1 MNNNIKLLIFF
12 LLITNGINAQ
22 TIVST
27 SPENKKAIVEKLTG
41 INCNYCPCADVIVDN
56 AIAENPD
63 NVILVKIHEGPFAT
77 PGVGQPDFRTA
88 YGDALAAQA
97 QTTGTN
103 PSVVVNRHVFP
114 SYASTGNNT
123 GISGC
128 YNNGAGGPALD
139 SPPSYA
145 IDEILLEPSYLNVA
159 ANATVDYTSSTLTVN
174 TEIYYTGDSPLSTN
188 FLQIALL
195 QDNTIA
201 YQAGSSL
208 APGGNDFVHN
218 SRLVDFITGQW
229 GEAINTT
236 STGSFVERTHTY
248 TIPSDYNGVTTVLND
263 LKVVVYVTES
273 EQEVI
278 SGNRANMQI
287 IYGVPYNLSV
297 DSIDGPESPAILTD
311 SESVTAT
318 VSNVGDNDVTNFQMT
333 LEVDGVVVATEDFTG
348 TLASGESTQFTFAT
362 TYDFSEG
369 GDYNVTV
376 SINFEQDEDLSNNS
390 VSQVVTCVA
399 GGDCPDEY
407 ELPIVW
413 RENFECYDPFAIDNI
428 EGWTIIDNDGGTT
441 WGANGV
447 DFANESYVG
456 AGIIFNY
463 PLATPVGG
471 DVSVWNTYEGN
482 QGLYF
487 FASGANATT
496 IPNDDWMIS
505 PEFSM
510 DGVTS
515 PILSFWAKSLTDAYG
530 LERFQIGVGTTTNPS
545 DFTIITTGSYVEPP
559 TQWTQYQYDL
569 SAYEGQNIRIA
580 IHYVSNDA
588 FVLMMDNFVIEGTLG
603 ISDNSSLEMSLY
615 PNPTDQNYVTI
626 ETPISGSK
634 EIEVFDLLG
643 KKVIDVNSSSNQL
656 DISKLNSGVYLV
668 RVTIEN
674 QSSTTKLIVE

>member
-1 MNNNIKLLIFF
+1 MNNNTSLLILF
-12 LLITNGINAQ
+12 LFITSIINAQ

-27 SPENKKAIVEKLTG
+27 SPENKKAVVEKFTG
-41 INCNYCPCADVIVDN
+41 INCNYCPCGDVIINN
-56 AIAENPD
+56 AISANPE
-63 NVILVKIHEGPFAT
+63 NVIVVKVHEGGYAT
-77 PGVGQPDFRTA
+77 PGAGQPDFRTA
-88 YGDALAAQA
+88 YGDALSAQA
-97 QTTGTN
+97 ANTGN
-103 PSVVVNRHVFP
+103 PAVTVNRHFFP
-114 SYASTGNNT
+114 SYASNGGTAIG
-123 GISGC
+123 GC
-128 YNNGAGGPALD
+128 YSNASGVALQ

-145 IDEILLEPSYLNVA
+145 IDEILLEPAYVNVA
-159 ANATVDYTSSTLTVN
+159 ANATIDYTTSTLTVN
-174 TEIYYTGDSPLSTN
+174 TEIYYTGDSPISTN

-208 APGGNDFVHN
+208 AAGGTDYEHD

-229 GEAINTT
+229 GEAINSTT
-236 STGSFVERTHTY
+236 TGSFVERTHTY
-248 TIPSDYNGVTTVLND
+248 TIPSDYNGVPAVLDD
-263 LKVVVYVTES
+263 LKVVVYVSES
-273 EQEVI
+273 QQEVI
-278 SGNRANMQI
+278 NGNRANMQI

-376 SINFEQDEDLSNNS
+376 SVNFEQDEDLSNNS

-399 GGDCPDEY
+399 SGDCPDEY

-447 DFANESYVG
+447 DFTNESYVG

-471 DVSVWNTYEGN
+471 DASIWNTYEGN

-515 PILSFWAKSLTDAYG
+515 PILSFWAKSLTDQYG

-545 DFTIITTGSYVEPP
+545 DFTIITPGSYVEPP

-569 SAYEGQNIRIA
+569 SAYEGQNIRLA
-580 IHYVSNDA
+580 IHYMGNDS

-603 ISDNSSLEMSLY
+603 ITNYSSLEMSLY
-615 PNPTDQNYVTI
+615 PNPVDQNYVTI

-656 DISKLNSGVYLV
+656 DISQLNSGVYMV
-668 RVTIEN
+668 RVTVGN

>member
-1 MNNNIKLLIFF
+1 MNNNTSLLILF
-12 LLITNGINAQ
+12 LFITSIINAQ

-27 SPENKKAIVEKLTG
+27 SPENKKAVVEKFTG
-41 INCNYCPCADVIVDN
+41 INCNYCPCGDVIINN
-56 AIAENPD
+56 AISANPE
-63 NVILVKIHEGPFAT
+63 NVIVVKVHEGGYAT
-77 PGVGQPDFRTA
+77 PGAGQPDFRTA
-88 YGDALAAQA
+88 YGDALSAQA
-97 QTTGTN
+97 ANTGN
-103 PSVVVNRHVFP
+103 PAVTVNRHFFP
-114 SYASTGNNT
+114 SYASNGGTAIG
-123 GISGC
+123 GC
-128 YNNGAGGPALD
+128 YSNASGVALQ
-139 SPPSYA
+139 SPPTYA
-145 IDEILLEPSYLNVA
+145 IDEILLEPAYVNVA
-159 ANATVDYTSSTLTVN
+159 ANATIDYTTSTLTVN
-174 TEIYYTGDSPLSTN
+174 TEIYYTGDSPISTN

-208 APGGNDFVHN
+208 AAGGTDYEHD

-229 GEAINTT
+229 GEAINSTT
-236 STGSFVERTHTY
+236 TGSFVERTHTY
-248 TIPSDYNGVTTVLND
+248 TIPSDYNGVPAVLDD
-263 LKVVVYVTES
+263 LKVVVYVSES
-273 EQEVI
+273 QQEVI
-278 SGNRANMQI
+278 NGNRANMQI

-376 SINFEQDEDLSNNS
+376 SVNFEQDEDLSNNS

-399 GGDCPDEY
+399 SGDCPDEY

-447 DFANESYVG
+447 DFTNESYVG

-471 DVSVWNTYEGN
+471 DASVWNTYEGN

-510 DGVTS
+510 DGVTT
-515 PILSFWAKSLTDAYG
+515 PILSFWAKSLTDQYG

-545 DFTIITTGSYVEPP
+545 DFTIITPGSYVEPP

-569 SAYEGQNIRIA
+569 SAYEGQNIRLA
-580 IHYVSNDA
+580 IHYMGNDS

-603 ISDNSSLEMSLY
+603 VTNYNSLEMSLY
-615 PNPTDQNYVTI
+615 PNPVDQNYVTI

-656 DISKLNSGVYLV
+656 DISQLNSGVYMV
-668 RVTIEN
+668 RVTVGN

>member
-1 MNNNIKLLIFF
+1 MNNNTSLLILF
-12 LLITNGINAQ
+12 LFITSIINAQ

-27 SPENKKAIVEKLTG
+27 SPENKKAVVEKFTG
-41 INCNYCPCADVIVDN
+41 INCNYCPCGDVIINN
-56 AIAENPD
+56 AISANPE
-63 NVILVKIHEGPFAT
+63 NVIVVKVHEGGYAT
-77 PGVGQPDFRTA
+77 PGAGQPDFRTA
-88 YGDALAAQA
+88 YGDALSAQA
-97 QTTGTN
+97 ANTGN
-103 PSVVVNRHVFP
+103 PAVTVNRHFFP
-114 SYASTGNNT
+114 SYASNGGTAIG
-123 GISGC
+123 GC
-128 YNNGAGGPALD
+128 YSNASGVALQ
-139 SPPSYA
+139 SPPTYA
-145 IDEILLEPSYLNVA
+145 IDEILLEPSYVNVA
-159 ANATVDYTSSTLTVN
+159 ANATIDYTTSTLTVN
-174 TEIYYTGDSPLSTN
+174 TEIYYTGDSPISTN

-208 APGGNDFVHN
+208 AAGGTDYEHD

-229 GEAINTT
+229 GEAINSTT
-236 STGSFVERTHTY
+236 TGSFVERTHTY
-248 TIPSDYNGVTTVLND
+248 TIPSDYNGVPTVLDD
-263 LKVVVYVTES
+263 LKVVVYVSES
-273 EQEVI
+273 QQEVVN
-278 SGNRANMQI
+278 GNRANMQI

-297 DSIDGPESPAILTD
+297 DSIDGPVSPAILTD

-318 VSNVGDNDVTNFQMT
+318 VSNVGDNDVSNFQMT

-348 TLASGESTQFTFAT
+348 TLASGESTQFTFAS

-376 SINFEQDEDLSNNS
+376 SVNFEQDEDLSNNS

-447 DFANESYVG
+447 DFTNEGYVG

-463 PLATPVGG
+463 PLATPVG
-471 DVSVWNTYEGN
+471 DASIWNTYEGN

-515 PILSFWAKSLTDAYG
+515 PILSFWAKSLTDQYG

-545 DFTIITTGSYVEPP
+545 DFTIITPGSYVEPP

-615 PNPTDQNYVTI
+615 PNPTNQNYVTI

-634 EIEVFDLLG
+634 EIEVFELLG

-656 DISKLNSGVYLV
+656 DVSQLNSGVYMV

>member
-1 MNNNIKLLIFF
+1 MNNNTSLLILF
-12 LLITNGINAQ
+12 LFITSIINAQ

-27 SPENKKAIVEKLTG
+27 SPENKKAVVEKFTG
-41 INCNYCPCADVIVDN
+41 INCNYCPCGDVIINN
-56 AIAENPD
+56 AISANPE
-63 NVILVKIHEGPFAT
+63 NVIVVKVHEGGYAT
-77 PGVGQPDFRTA
+77 PGAGQPDFRTA
-88 YGDALAAQA
+88 YGDALSAQA
-97 QTTGTN
+97 ANTGN
-103 PSVVVNRHVFP
+103 PAVTVNRHFFP
-114 SYASTGNNT
+114 SYASNGGTAIG
-123 GISGC
+123 GC
-128 YNNGAGGPALD
+128 YSNASGVALQ

-145 IDEILLEPSYLNVA
+145 IDEILLEPAYVNVA
-159 ANATVDYTSSTLTVN
+159 ANATIDYTTSTLTVN
-174 TEIYYTGDSPLSTN
+174 TEIYYTGDSPISTN

-208 APGGNDFVHN
+208 AAGGTDYEHD

-229 GEAINTT
+229 GEAINSTT
-236 STGSFVERTHTY
+236 TGSFVERTHTY
-248 TIPSDYNGVTTVLND
+248 TIPSDYNGVPAVLDD
-263 LKVVVYVTES
+263 LKVVVYVSES
-273 EQEVI
+273 QQEVI
-278 SGNRANMQI
+278 NGNRANMQI

-376 SINFEQDEDLSNNS
+376 SVNFEQDEDLSNNS

-399 GGDCPDEY
+399 SGDCPDEY

-447 DFANESYVG
+447 DFTNESYVG

-471 DVSVWNTYEGN
+471 DASVWNTYEGN

-515 PILSFWAKSLTDAYG
+515 PILSFWAKSLTDQYG

-545 DFTIITTGSYVEPP
+545 DFTIITPGSYVEPP

-569 SAYEGQNIRIA
+569 SAYEGQNIRLA
-580 IHYVSNDA
+580 IHYMGNDS

-603 ISDNSSLEMSLY
+603 VTNYSSLEMSLY
-615 PNPTDQNYVTI
+615 PNPVDQNYVTI

-656 DISKLNSGVYLV
+656 DISQLNSGVYMV
-668 RVTIEN
+668 RVTVGN

>member
-1 MNNNIKLLIFF
+1 MNNNTSLLNLF
-12 LLITNGINAQ
+12 LFITSIINAQ

-27 SPENKKAIVEKLTG
+27 SPENKKAVVEKFTG
-41 INCNYCPCADVIVDN
+41 INCNYCPCGDVIINN
-56 AIAENPD
+56 AISANPE
-63 NVILVKIHEGPFAT
+63 NVIVVKVHEGGYAT
-77 PGVGQPDFRTA
+77 PGAGQPDFRTA
-88 YGDALAAQA
+88 YGDALSAQA
-97 QTTGTN
+97 ANTGN
-103 PSVVVNRHVFP
+103 PAVTVNRHFFP
-114 SYASTGNNT
+114 SYASNGGTAIG
-123 GISGC
+123 GC
-128 YNNGAGGPALD
+128 YSNASGVALQ

-145 IDEILLEPSYLNVA
+145 IDEILLEPAYVNVA
-159 ANATVDYTSSTLTVN
+159 ANATIDYTTSTLTVN
-174 TEIYYTGDSPLSTN
+174 TEIYYTGDSPISTN

-208 APGGNDFVHN
+208 AAGGTDYEHD

-229 GEAINTT
+229 GEAINSTT
-236 STGSFVERTHTY
+236 TGSFVERTHTY
-248 TIPSDYNGVTTVLND
+248 TIPSDYNGVPAVLDD
-263 LKVVVYVTES
+263 LKVVVYVSES
-273 EQEVI
+273 QQEVI
-278 SGNRANMQI
+278 NGNRANMQI

-376 SINFEQDEDLSNNS
+376 SVNFEQDEDLSNNS

-399 GGDCPDEY
+399 SGDCPDEY

-447 DFANESYVG
+447 DFTNESYVG

-471 DVSVWNTYEGN
+471 DASVWNTYEGN

-515 PILSFWAKSLTDAYG
+515 PILSFWAKSLTDQYG

-545 DFTIITTGSYVEPP
+545 DFTIITPGSYVEPP

-569 SAYEGQNIRIA
+569 SAYEGQNIRLA
-580 IHYVSNDA
+580 IHYMGNDS

-603 ISDNSSLEMSLY
+603 VTNYSSLEMSLY
-615 PNPTDQNYVTI
+615 PNPVDQNYVTI

-656 DISKLNSGVYLV
+656 DISQLNSGVYMV
-668 RVTIEN
+668 RVTVGN

>member
-1 MNNNIKLLIFF
+1 MNNNTSLLILF
-12 LLITNGINAQ
+12 LFITSIINAQ

-27 SPENKKAIVEKLTG
+27 SPENKKAVVEKFTG
-41 INCNYCPCADVIVDN
+41 INCNYCPCGDVIINN
-56 AIAENPD
+56 AISANPE
-63 NVILVKIHEGPFAT
+63 NVIVVKVHEGGYAT
-77 PGVGQPDFRTA
+77 PGAGQPDFRTA
-88 YGDALAAQA
+88 YGDALSAQA
-97 QTTGTN
+97 ANTGN
-103 PSVVVNRHVFP
+103 PAVTVNRHFFP
-114 SYASTGNNT
+114 SYASNGGTAIG
-123 GISGC
+123 GC
-128 YNNGAGGPALD
+128 YSNASGVALQ

-145 IDEILLEPSYLNVA
+145 IDEILLEPAYVNVA
-159 ANATVDYTSSTLTVN
+159 ANATIDYTTSTLTVN
-174 TEIYYTGDSPLSTN
+174 TEIYYTGDSPISTN

-208 APGGNDFVHN
+208 AAGGTDYEHD

-229 GEAINTT
+229 GEAINSTT
-236 STGSFVERTHTY
+236 TGSFVERTHTY
-248 TIPSDYNGVTTVLND
+248 TIPSDYNGVPAVLDD
-263 LKVVVYVTES
+263 LKVVVYVSES
-273 EQEVI
+273 QQEVI
-278 SGNRANMQI
+278 NGNRANMQI

-376 SINFEQDEDLSNNS
+376 SVNFEQDEDLSNNS

-399 GGDCPDEY
+399 SGDCPDEY

-447 DFANESYVG
+447 DFTNESYVG

-471 DVSVWNTYEGN
+471 DASVWNTYEGN

-515 PILSFWAKSLTDAYG
+515 PILSFWAKSLTDQYG

-545 DFTIITTGSYVEPP
+545 DFTIITPGSYVEPP

-569 SAYEGQNIRIA
+569 SAYEGQNIRLA
-580 IHYVSNDA
+580 IHYMGNDS

-603 ISDNSSLEMSLY
+603 ITNYSSLEMSLY
-615 PNPTDQNYVTI
+615 PNPVDQNYVTI

-656 DISKLNSGVYLV
+656 DISQLNSGVYMV
-668 RVTIEN
+668 RVTVGN

>member
-1 MNNNIKLLIFF
+1 MNNNTSLLILF
-12 LLITNGINAQ
+12 LFITSIINAQ

-27 SPENKKAIVEKLTG
+27 SPENKKAVVEKFTG
-41 INCNYCPCADVIVDN
+41 INCNYCPCGDVIINN
-56 AIAENPD
+56 AISANPE
-63 NVILVKIHEGPFAT
+63 NVIVVKVHEGGYAT
-77 PGVGQPDFRTA
+77 PGAGQPDFRTA
-88 YGDALAAQA
+88 YGDALSAQA
-97 QTTGTN
+97 ANTGN
-103 PSVVVNRHVFP
+103 PAVTVNRHFFP
-114 SYASTGNNT
+114 SYASNGGTAIG
-123 GISGC
+123 GC
-128 YNNGAGGPALD
+128 YSNASGVALQ

-145 IDEILLEPSYLNVA
+145 IDEILLEPAYVNVA
-159 ANATVDYTSSTLTVN
+159 ANATIDYTTSTLTVN
-174 TEIYYTGDSPLSTN
+174 TEIYYTGDSPISTN

-208 APGGNDFVHN
+208 AAGGTDYEHD

-229 GEAINTT
+229 GEAINSTT
-236 STGSFVERTHTY
+236 TGSFVERTHTY
-248 TIPSDYNGVTTVLND
+248 TIPSDYNGVPAVLDD
-263 LKVVVYVTES
+263 LKVVVYVSES
-273 EQEVI
+273 QQEVI
-278 SGNRANMQI
+278 NGNRANMQI

-376 SINFEQDEDLSNNS
+376 SVNFEQDEDLSNNS

-399 GGDCPDEY
+399 SGDCPDEY

-447 DFANESYVG
+447 DFTNESYVG

-471 DVSVWNTYEGN
+471 DASVWNTYEGN

-515 PILSFWAKSLTDAYG
+515 PILSFWAKSLTDQYG

-545 DFTIITTGSYVEPP
+545 DFTIITPGSYVEPP

-569 SAYEGQNIRIA
+569 SAYEGQNIRLA
-580 IHYVSNDA
+580 IHYMGNDS

-603 ISDNSSLEMSLY
+603 VTNYNSLEMSLY
-615 PNPTDQNYVTI
+615 PNPVDQNYVTI

-656 DISKLNSGVYLV
+656 DISQLNSGVYMV
-668 RVTIEN
+668 RVTVGN

>member
-1 MNNNIKLLIFF
+1 MNNNTSLLILF
-12 LLITNGINAQ
+12 LFITSIINAQ

-27 SPENKKAIVEKLTG
+27 SPENKKAVVEKFTG
-41 INCNYCPCADVIVDN
+41 INCNYCPCGDVIINN
-56 AIAENPD
+56 AISANPE
-63 NVILVKIHEGPFAT
+63 NVIVVKVHEGGYAT
-77 PGVGQPDFRTA
+77 PGAGQPDFRTA
-88 YGDALAAQA
+88 YGDALSAQA
-97 QTTGTN
+97 ANTGN
-103 PSVVVNRHVFP
+103 PAVTVNRHFFP
-114 SYASTGNNT
+114 SYASNGGTAIG
-123 GISGC
+123 GC
-128 YNNGAGGPALD
+128 YSNASGVALQ

-145 IDEILLEPSYLNVA
+145 IDEILLEPAYVNVA
-159 ANATVDYTSSTLTVN
+159 ANATIDYTTSTLTVN
-174 TEIYYTGDSPLSTN
+174 TEIYYTGDSPISTN

-208 APGGNDFVHN
+208 AAGGTDYEHD

-229 GEAINTT
+229 GEAINSTT
-236 STGSFVERTHTY
+236 TGSFVERTHTY
-248 TIPSDYNGVTTVLND
+248 TIPSDYNGVPAVLDD
-263 LKVVVYVTES
+263 LKVVVYVSES
-273 EQEVI
+273 QQEVI
-278 SGNRANMQI
+278 NGNRANMQI

-376 SINFEQDEDLSNNS
+376 SVNFEQDEDLSNNS

-399 GGDCPDEY
+399 SGDCPDEY

-447 DFANESYVG
+447 DFTNESYVG

-463 PLATPVGG
+463 PLATPVSG
-471 DVSVWNTYEGN
+471 DASVWNTYEGN

-515 PILSFWAKSLTDAYG
+515 PILSFWAKSLTDQYG

-545 DFTIITTGSYVEPP
+545 DFTIITPGSYVEPP

-569 SAYEGQNIRIA
+569 SAYEGQNIRLA
-580 IHYVSNDA
+580 IHYMGNDS

-603 ISDNSSLEMSLY
+603 VTNYSSLEMSLY
-615 PNPTDQNYVTI
+615 PNPVDQNYVTI

-656 DISKLNSGVYLV
+656 DISQLNSGVYMV
-668 RVTIEN
+668 RVTVGN

>member
-1 MNNNIKLLIFF
+1 MNNNTSLLNLF
-12 LLITNGINAQ
+12 LFITSIINAQ

-27 SPENKKAIVEKLTG
+27 SPENKKAVVEKFTG
-41 INCNYCPCADVIVDN
+41 INCNYCPCGDVIINN
-56 AIAENPD
+56 AISAHPE
-63 NVILVKIHEGPFAT
+63 NVIVVKVHEGGYAT
-77 PGVGQPDFRTA
+77 PGAGQPDFRTA
-88 YGDALAAQA
+88 YGDALSAQA
-97 QTTGTN
+97 ANTGN
-103 PSVVVNRHVFP
+103 PAVTVNRHFFP
-114 SYASTGNNT
+114 SYASNGGTAIG
-123 GISGC
+123 GC
-128 YNNGAGGPALD
+128 YSNASGVALQ

-145 IDEILLEPSYLNVA
+145 IDEILLEPAYVNVA
-159 ANATVDYTSSTLTVN
+159 ANATIDYTTSTLTVN
-174 TEIYYTGDSPLSTN
+174 TEIYYTGDSPISTN

-208 APGGNDFVHN
+208 AAGGTDYEHD

-229 GEAINTT
+229 GEAINSTT
-236 STGSFVERTHTY
+236 TGSFVERTHTY
-248 TIPSDYNGVTTVLND
+248 TIPSDYNGVPAVLDD
-263 LKVVVYVTES
+263 LKVVVYVSES
-273 EQEVI
+273 QQEVI
-278 SGNRANMQI
+278 NGNRANMQI

-376 SINFEQDEDLSNNS
+376 SVNFEQDEDLSNNS

-399 GGDCPDEY
+399 SGDCPDEY

-447 DFANESYVG
+447 DFTNESYVG

-471 DVSVWNTYEGN
+471 DASVWNTYEGN

-515 PILSFWAKSLTDAYG
+515 PILSFWAKSLTDQYG

-545 DFTIITTGSYVEPP
+545 DFTIITPGSYVEPP

-569 SAYEGQNIRIA
+569 SAYEGQNIRLA
-580 IHYVSNDA
+580 IHYMGNDS

-603 ISDNSSLEMSLY
+603 VTNYNSLEMSLY
-615 PNPTDQNYVTI
+615 PNPVDQNYVTI

-656 DISKLNSGVYLV
+656 DISQLNSGVYMV
-668 RVTIEN
+668 RVTVGN

>member
-1 MNNNIKLLIFF
+1 MNNNTSLLILF
-12 LLITNGINAQ
+12 LFITSIINAQ

-27 SPENKKAIVEKLTG
+27 SPENKKAVVEKFTG
-41 INCNYCPCADVIVDN
+41 INCNYCPCGDVIINN
-56 AIAENPD
+56 AISANPE
-63 NVILVKIHEGPFAT
+63 NVIVVKVHEGGYAT
-77 PGVGQPDFRTA
+77 PGAGQPDFRTA
-88 YGDALAAQA
+88 YGDALSAQA
-97 QTTGTN
+97 ANTGN
-103 PSVVVNRHVFP
+103 PAVTVNRHFFP
-114 SYASTGNNT
+114 SYASNGGTAIG
-123 GISGC
+123 GC
-128 YNNGAGGPALD
+128 YSNASGVALQ

-145 IDEILLEPSYLNVA
+145 IDEILLEPAYVNVA
-159 ANATVDYTSSTLTVN
+159 ANATIDYTTSTLTVN
-174 TEIYYTGDSPLSTN
+174 TEIYYTGDSPISTN

-208 APGGNDFVHN
+208 AAGGTDYEHD

-229 GEAINTT
+229 GEAINSTT
-236 STGSFVERTHTY
+236 TGSFVERTHTY
-248 TIPSDYNGVTTVLND
+248 TIPSDYNGVPAVLDD
-263 LKVVVYVTES
+263 LKVVVYVSES
-273 EQEVI
+273 QQEVI
-278 SGNRANMQI
+278 NGNRANMQI

-376 SINFEQDEDLSNNS
+376 SVNFEQDEDLSNNS

-399 GGDCPDEY
+399 SGDCPDEY

-447 DFANESYVG
+447 DFTNESYVG

-471 DVSVWNTYEGN
+471 DASVWNTYEGN

-510 DGVTS
+510 DGVTT
-515 PILSFWAKSLTDAYG
+515 PILSFWAKSLTDQYG

-545 DFTIITTGSYVEPP
+545 DFTIITPGSYVEPP

-569 SAYEGQNIRIA
+569 SAYEGQNIRLA
-580 IHYVSNDA
+580 IHYMGNDS

-603 ISDNSSLEMSLY
+603 ITNYSSLEMSLY
-615 PNPTDQNYVTI
+615 PNPVDQNYVTI

-656 DISKLNSGVYLV
+656 DISQLNSGVYMV
-668 RVTIEN
+668 RVTVGN

>member
-1 MNNNIKLLIFF
+1 MNNNTSLLNLF
-12 LLITNGINAQ
+12 LFITSIINAQ

-27 SPENKKAIVEKLTG
+27 SPENKKAVVEKFTG
-41 INCNYCPCADVIVDN
+41 INCNYCPCGDVIINN
-56 AIAENPD
+56 AISANPE
-63 NVILVKIHEGPFAT
+63 NVIVVKVHEGGYAT
-77 PGVGQPDFRTA
+77 PGAGQPDFRTA
-88 YGDALAAQA
+88 YGDALSAQA
-97 QTTGTN
+97 ANTGN
-103 PSVVVNRHVFP
+103 PAVTVNRHFFP
-114 SYASTGNNT
+114 SYASNGGTAIG
-123 GISGC
+123 GC
-128 YNNGAGGPALD
+128 YSNASGVALQ

-145 IDEILLEPSYLNVA
+145 IDEILLEPAYVNVA
-159 ANATVDYTSSTLTVN
+159 ANATIDYTTSTLTVN
-174 TEIYYTGDSPLSTN
+174 TEIYYTGDSPISTN

-208 APGGNDFVHN
+208 AAGGTDYEHD

-229 GEAINTT
+229 GEAINSTT
-236 STGSFVERTHTY
+236 TGSFVERTHTY
-248 TIPSDYNGVTTVLND
+248 TIPSDYNGVPAVLND
-263 LKVVVYVTES
+263 LKVVVYVSES
-273 EQEVI
+273 QQEVI
-278 SGNRANMQI
+278 NGNRANMQI

-376 SINFEQDEDLSNNS
+376 SVNFEQDEDLSNNS

-399 GGDCPDEY
+399 SGDCPDEY

-447 DFANESYVG
+447 DFTNESYVG

-471 DVSVWNTYEGN
+471 DASVWNTYEGN

-515 PILSFWAKSLTDAYG
+515 PILSFWAKSLTDQYG

-545 DFTIITTGSYVEPP
+545 DFTIITPGSYVEPP

-569 SAYEGQNIRIA
+569 SAYEGQNIRLA
-580 IHYVSNDA
+580 IHYMGNDS

-603 ISDNSSLEMSLY
+603 VTNYNSLEMSLY
-615 PNPTDQNYVTI
+615 PNPVDQNYVTI

-656 DISKLNSGVYLV
+656 DISQLNSGVYMV
-668 RVTIEN
+668 RVTVGN

>member
-1 MNNNIKLLIFF
+1 MNNNTSLLNLF
-12 LLITNGINAQ
+12 LFITSIINAQ

-27 SPENKKAIVEKLTG
+27 SPENKKAVVEKFTG
-41 INCNYCPCADVIVDN
+41 INCNYCPCGDVIINN
-56 AIAENPD
+56 AISANPE
-63 NVILVKIHEGPFAT
+63 NVIVVKVHEGGYAT
-77 PGVGQPDFRTA
+77 PGAGQPDFRTA
-88 YGDALAAQA
+88 YGDALSAQA
-97 QTTGTN
+97 ANTGN
-103 PSVVVNRHVFP
+103 PAVTVNRHFFP
-114 SYASTGNNT
+114 SYASNGGTAIG
-123 GISGC
+123 GC
-128 YNNGAGGPALD
+128 YSNASGVALQ

-145 IDEILLEPSYLNVA
+145 IDEILLEPAYVNVA
-159 ANATVDYTSSTLTVN
+159 ANATIDYTTSTLTVN
-174 TEIYYTGDSPLSTN
+174 TEIYYTGDSPISTN

-208 APGGNDFVHN
+208 AAGGTDYEHD

-229 GEAINTT
+229 GEAINSTT
-236 STGSFVERTHTY
+236 TGSFVERTHTY
-248 TIPSDYNGVTTVLND
+248 TIPSDYNGVPAVLDD
-263 LKVVVYVTES
+263 LKVVVYVSES
-273 EQEVI
+273 QQEVI
-278 SGNRANMQI
+278 NGNRANMQI

-376 SINFEQDEDLSNNS
+376 SVNFEQDEDLSNNS

-399 GGDCPDEY
+399 SGDCPDEY

-447 DFANESYVG
+447 DFTNESYVG

-471 DVSVWNTYEGN
+471 DASVWNTYEGN

-515 PILSFWAKSLTDAYG
+515 PILSFWAKSLTDQYG

-545 DFTIITTGSYVEPP
+545 DFTIITPGSYVEPP

-569 SAYEGQNIRIA
+569 SAYEGQNIRLA
-580 IHYVSNDA
+580 IHYMGNDS

-603 ISDNSSLEMSLY
+603 VTNYNSLEMSLY
-615 PNPTDQNYVTI
+615 PNPVDQNYVTI

-656 DISKLNSGVYLV
+656 DISQLNSGVYMV
-668 RVTIEN
+668 RVTVGN

>member
-1 MNNNIKLLIFF
+1 MNNNTSLLILF
-12 LLITNGINAQ
+12 LFITSIINAQ

-27 SPENKKAIVEKLTG
+27 SPENKKAVVEKFTG
-41 INCNYCPCADVIVDN
+41 INCNYCPCGDVIINN
-56 AIAENPD
+56 AISANPE
-63 NVILVKIHEGPFAT
+63 NVIVVKVHEGGYAT
-77 PGVGQPDFRTA
+77 PGAGQPDFRTA
-88 YGDALAAQA
+88 YGDALSAQA
-97 QTTGTN
+97 ANTGN
-103 PSVVVNRHVFP
+103 PAVTVNRHFFP
-114 SYASTGNNT
+114 SYASNGGTAIG
-123 GISGC
+123 GC
-128 YNNGAGGPALD
+128 YSNASGVALQ
-139 SPPSYA
+139 SPPTYA
-145 IDEILLEPSYLNVA
+145 IDEILLEPAYVNVA
-159 ANATVDYTSSTLTVN
+159 ANATIDYTTSTLTVN
-174 TEIYYTGDSPLSTN
+174 TEIYYTGDSPISTN

-208 APGGNDFVHN
+208 AAGGTDYEHD

-229 GEAINTT
+229 GEAINSTT
-236 STGSFVERTHTY
+236 TGSFVERTHTY
-248 TIPSDYNGVTTVLND
+248 TIPSDYNGVPAVLDD
-263 LKVVVYVTES
+263 LKVVVYVSES
-273 EQEVI
+273 QQEVI
-278 SGNRANMQI
+278 NGNRANMQI

-376 SINFEQDEDLSNNS
+376 SVNFEQDEDLSNNS

-399 GGDCPDEY
+399 SGDCPDEY

-447 DFANESYVG
+447 DFTNESYVG

-471 DVSVWNTYEGN
+471 DASVWNTYEGN

-515 PILSFWAKSLTDAYG
+515 PILSFWAKSLTDQYG

-545 DFTIITTGSYVEPP
+545 DFTIITPGSYVEPP

-569 SAYEGQNIRIA
+569 SAYEGQNIRLA
-580 IHYVSNDA
+580 IHYMGNDS

-603 ISDNSSLEMSLY
+603 VTNYSSLEMSLY
-615 PNPTDQNYVTI
+615 PNPVDQNYVTI

-656 DISKLNSGVYLV
+656 DISQLNSGVYMV
-668 RVTIEN
+668 RVTVGN

>member
-1 MNNNIKLLIFF
+1 MNNNTSLLILF
-12 LLITNGINAQ
+12 LFITSIINAQ

-27 SPENKKAIVEKLTG
+27 SPENKKAVVEKFTG
-41 INCNYCPCADVIVDN
+41 INCNYCPCGDVIINN
-56 AIAENPD
+56 AISANPE
-63 NVILVKIHEGPFAT
+63 NVIVVKVHEGGYAT
-77 PGVGQPDFRTA
+77 PGAGQPDFRTA
-88 YGDALAAQA
+88 YGDALSAQA
-97 QTTGTN
+97 ANTGN
-103 PSVVVNRHVFP
+103 PAVTVNRHFFP
-114 SYASTGNNT
+114 SYASNGGTAIG
-123 GISGC
+123 GC
-128 YNNGAGGPALD
+128 YSNASGVALQ

-145 IDEILLEPSYLNVA
+145 IDEILLEPAYVNVA
-159 ANATVDYTSSTLTVN
+159 ANATIDYTTSTLTVN
-174 TEIYYTGDSPLSTN
+174 TEIYYTGDSPISTN

-208 APGGNDFVHN
+208 AAGGTDYEHD

-229 GEAINTT
+229 GEAINSTT
-236 STGSFVERTHTY
+236 TGSFVERTHTY
-248 TIPSDYNGVTTVLND
+248 TIPSDYNGVPAVLDD
-263 LKVVVYVTES
+263 LKVVVYVSES
-273 EQEVI
+273 QQEVI
-278 SGNRANMQI
+278 NGNRANMQI
-287 IYGVPYNLSV
+287 VYGVPYNLSV

-376 SINFEQDEDLSNNS
+376 SVNFEQDEDLSNNS

-399 GGDCPDEY
+399 SGDCPDEY

-447 DFANESYVG
+447 DFTNESYVG

-471 DVSVWNTYEGN
+471 DASIWNTYEGN

-515 PILSFWAKSLTDAYG
+515 PILSFWAKSLTDQYG

-545 DFTIITTGSYVEPP
+545 DFTIITPGSYVEPP

-569 SAYEGQNIRIA
+569 SAYEGQNIRLA
-580 IHYVSNDA
+580 IHYMGNDS

-603 ISDNSSLEMSLY
+603 VTNYSSLEMSLY
-615 PNPTDQNYVTI
+615 PNPVDQNYVTI

-656 DISKLNSGVYLV
+656 DISQLNSGVYMV
-668 RVTIEN
+668 RVTVGN

>member
-1 MNNNIKLLIFF
+1 MNNNTSLLILF
-12 LLITNGINAQ
+12 LFITSIINAQ

-27 SPENKKAIVEKLTG
+27 SPENKKAVVEKFTG
-41 INCNYCPCADVIVDN
+41 INCNYCPCGDVIINN
-56 AIAENPD
+56 AISANPE
-63 NVILVKIHEGPFAT
+63 NVIVVKVHEGGYAT
-77 PGVGQPDFRTA
+77 PGAGQPDFRTA
-88 YGDALAAQA
+88 YGDALSAQA
-97 QTTGTN
+97 ANTGN
-103 PSVVVNRHVFP
+103 PAVTVNRHFFP
-114 SYASTGNNT
+114 SYASNGGTAIG
-123 GISGC
+123 GC
-128 YNNGAGGPALD
+128 YSNASGVALQ

-145 IDEILLEPSYLNVA
+145 IDEILLEPAYVNVA
-159 ANATVDYTSSTLTVN
+159 ANATIDYTTSTLTVN
-174 TEIYYTGDSPLSTN
+174 TEIYYTGDSPISTN

-208 APGGNDFVHN
+208 AAGGTDYEHD

-229 GEAINTT
+229 GEAINSTT
-236 STGSFVERTHTY
+236 TGSFVERTHTY
-248 TIPSDYNGVTTVLND
+248 TIPSDYNGVPAVLDD
-263 LKVVVYVTES
+263 LKVVVYVSES
-273 EQEVI
+273 QQEVI
-278 SGNRANMQI
+278 NGNRANMQI

-376 SINFEQDEDLSNNS
+376 SVNFEQDEDLSNNS

-399 GGDCPDEY
+399 SGDCPDEY

-447 DFANESYVG
+447 DFTNESYVG

-471 DVSVWNTYEGN
+471 DASIWNTYEGN

-510 DGVTS
+510 DGVTT
-515 PILSFWAKSLTDAYG
+515 PILSFWAKSLTDQYG

-545 DFTIITTGSYVEPP
+545 DFTIITPGSYVEPP

-569 SAYEGQNIRIA
+569 SAYEGQNIRLA
-580 IHYVSNDA
+580 IHYMGNDS

-603 ISDNSSLEMSLY
+603 VTNYSSLEMSLY
-615 PNPTDQNYVTI
+615 PNPVDQNYVTI

-656 DISKLNSGVYLV
+656 DISQLNSGVYMV
-668 RVTIEN
+668 RVTVGN

>member
-1 MNNNIKLLIFF
+1 MNNNTSLLILF
-12 LLITNGINAQ
+12 LFITSIINAQ

-27 SPENKKAIVEKLTG
+27 SPENKKAVVEKFTG
-41 INCNYCPCADVIVDN
+41 INCNYCPCGDVIINN
-56 AIAENPD
+56 AISANPE
-63 NVILVKIHEGPFAT
+63 NVIVVKVHEGGYAT
-77 PGVGQPDFRTA
+77 PGAGQPDFRTA
-88 YGDALAAQA
+88 YGDALSAQA
-97 QTTGTN
+97 ANTGN
-103 PSVVVNRHVFP
+103 PAVTVNRHFFP
-114 SYASTGNNT
+114 SYASNGGTAIG
-123 GISGC
+123 GC
-128 YNNGAGGPALD
+128 YSNASGVALQ
-139 SPPSYA
+139 SPPTYA
-145 IDEILLEPSYLNVA
+145 IDEILLEPAYVNVA
-159 ANATVDYTSSTLTVN
+159 ANATIDYTTSTLTVN
-174 TEIYYTGDSPLSTN
+174 TEIYYTGDSPISTN

-208 APGGNDFVHN
+208 AAGGTDYEHD

-229 GEAINTT
+229 GEAINSTT
-236 STGSFVERTHTY
+236 TGSFVERTHTY
-248 TIPSDYNGVTTVLND
+248 TIPSDYNGVPAVLDD
-263 LKVVVYVTES
+263 LKVVVYVSES
-273 EQEVI
+273 QQEVI
-278 SGNRANMQI
+278 NGNRANMQI

-376 SINFEQDEDLSNNS
+376 SVNFEQDEDLSNNS

-399 GGDCPDEY
+399 SGDCPDEY

-447 DFANESYVG
+447 DFTNESYVG

-471 DVSVWNTYEGN
+471 DASVWNTYEGN

-515 PILSFWAKSLTDAYG
+515 PILSFWAKSLTDQYG

-545 DFTIITTGSYVEPP
+545 DFTIITPGSYVEPP

-569 SAYEGQNIRIA
+569 SAYEGQNIRLA
-580 IHYVSNDA
+580 IHYMGNDS

-603 ISDNSSLEMSLY
+603 VTNYNSLEMSLY
-615 PNPTDQNYVTI
+615 PNPVDQNYVTI

-656 DISKLNSGVYLV
+656 DISQLNSGVYMV
-668 RVTIEN
+668 RVTVGN

>member
-1 MNNNIKLLIFF
+1 MNNNTSLLILF
-12 LLITNGINAQ
+12 LFITSIINAQ

-27 SPENKKAIVEKLTG
+27 SPENKKAVVEKFTG
-41 INCNYCPCADVIVDN
+41 INCNYCPCGDVIINN
-56 AIAENPD
+56 AISANPE
-63 NVILVKIHEGPFAT
+63 NVIVVKVHEGGYAT
-77 PGVGQPDFRTA
+77 PGAGQPDFRTA
-88 YGDALAAQA
+88 YGDALSAQA
-97 QTTGTN
+97 ANTGN
-103 PSVVVNRHVFP
+103 PAVTVNRHFFP
-114 SYASTGNNT
+114 SYASNGGTAIG
-123 GISGC
+123 GC
-128 YNNGAGGPALD
+128 YSNASGVALQ

-145 IDEILLEPSYLNVA
+145 IDEILLEPAYVNVA
-159 ANATVDYTSSTLTVN
+159 ANATIDYTTSTLTVN
-174 TEIYYTGDSPLSTN
+174 TEIYYTGDSPISTN

-208 APGGNDFVHN
+208 AAGGTDYEHD

-229 GEAINTT
+229 GEAINSTT
-236 STGSFVERTHTY
+236 TGSFVERTHTY
-248 TIPSDYNGVTTVLND
+248 TIPSDYNGVPAVLDD
-263 LKVVVYVTES
+263 LKVVVYVSES
-273 EQEVI
+273 QQEVI
-278 SGNRANMQI
+278 NGNRANMQI
-287 IYGVPYNLSV
+287 VYGVPYNLSV

-376 SINFEQDEDLSNNS
+376 SVNFEQDEDLSNNS

-399 GGDCPDEY
+399 SGDCPDEY

-447 DFANESYVG
+447 DFTNESYVG

-471 DVSVWNTYEGN
+471 DASVWNTYEGN

-515 PILSFWAKSLTDAYG
+515 PILSFWAKSLTDQYG

-545 DFTIITTGSYVEPP
+545 DFTIITPGSYVEPP

-569 SAYEGQNIRIA
+569 SAYEGQNIRLA
-580 IHYVSNDA
+580 IHYMGNDS

-603 ISDNSSLEMSLY
+603 VTNYNSLEMSLY
-615 PNPTDQNYVTI
+615 PNPVDQNYVTI

-656 DISKLNSGVYLV
+656 DISQLNSGVYMV
-668 RVTIEN
+668 RVTVGN

>member
-1 MNNNIKLLIFF
+1 MNNNTSLLILF
-12 LLITNGINAQ
+12 LFITSIINAQ

-27 SPENKKAIVEKLTG
+27 SPENKKAVVEKFTG
-41 INCNYCPCADVIVDN
+41 INCNYCPCGDVIINN
-56 AIAENPD
+56 AISANPE
-63 NVILVKIHEGPFAT
+63 NVIVVKVHEGGYAT
-77 PGVGQPDFRTA
+77 PGAGQPDFRTA
-88 YGDALAAQA
+88 YGDALSAQA
-97 QTTGTN
+97 ANTGN
-103 PSVVVNRHVFP
+103 PAVTVNRHFFP
-114 SYASTGNNT
+114 SYASNGGTAIG
-123 GISGC
+123 GC
-128 YNNGAGGPALD
+128 YSNASGVALQ

-145 IDEILLEPSYLNVA
+145 IDEILLEPAYVNVA
-159 ANATVDYTSSTLTVN
+159 ANATIDYTTSTLTVN
-174 TEIYYTGDSPLSTN
+174 TEIYYTGDSPISTN

-208 APGGNDFVHN
+208 AAGGTDYEHD

-229 GEAINTT
+229 GEAINSTT
-236 STGSFVERTHTY
+236 TGSFVERTHTY
-248 TIPSDYNGVTTVLND
+248 TIPSDYNGVPAVLDD
-263 LKVVVYVTES
+263 LKVVVYVSES
-273 EQEVI
+273 QQEVI
-278 SGNRANMQI
+278 NGNRANMQI

-376 SINFEQDEDLSNNS
+376 SVNFEQDEDLSNNS

-399 GGDCPDEY
+399 SGDCPDEY

-447 DFANESYVG
+447 DFTNESYVG

-471 DVSVWNTYEGN
+471 DASVWNTYEGN

-510 DGVTS
+510 DGVTT
-515 PILSFWAKSLTDAYG
+515 PILSFWAKSLTDQYG

-545 DFTIITTGSYVEPP
+545 DFTIITPGSYVEPP

-569 SAYEGQNIRIA
+569 SAYEGQNIRLA
-580 IHYVSNDA
+580 IHYMGNDS

-603 ISDNSSLEMSLY
+603 VTNYSSLEMSLY
-615 PNPTDQNYVTI
+615 PNPVDQNYVTI

-656 DISKLNSGVYLV
+656 DISQLNSGVYMV
-668 RVTIEN
+668 RVTVGN

>member
-1 MNNNIKLLIFF
+1 MNNNTSLLILF
-12 LLITNGINAQ
+12 LFITSIINAQ

-27 SPENKKAIVEKLTG
+27 SPENKKAVVEKFTG
-41 INCNYCPCADVIVDN
+41 INCNYCPCGDVIINN
-56 AIAENPD
+56 AISANPE
-63 NVILVKIHEGPFAT
+63 NVIVVKVHEGGYAT
-77 PGVGQPDFRTA
+77 PGAGQPDFRTA
-88 YGDALAAQA
+88 YGDALSAQA
-97 QTTGTN
+97 ANTGN
-103 PSVVVNRHVFP
+103 PAVTVNRHFFP
-114 SYASTGNNT
+114 SYASNGGTAIG
-123 GISGC
+123 GC
-128 YNNGAGGPALD
+128 YSNASGVALQ

-145 IDEILLEPSYLNVA
+145 IDEILLEPAYVNVA
-159 ANATVDYTSSTLTVN
+159 ANATIDYTTSTLTVN
-174 TEIYYTGDSPLSTN
+174 TEIYYTGDSPISTN

-208 APGGNDFVHN
+208 AAGGTDYEHD

-229 GEAINTT
+229 GEAINSTT
-236 STGSFVERTHTY
+236 TGSFVERTHTY
-248 TIPSDYNGVTTVLND
+248 TIPSDYNGVPAVLDD
-263 LKVVVYVTES
+263 LKVVVYVSES
-273 EQEVI
+273 QQEVI
-278 SGNRANMQI
+278 NGNRANMQI

-376 SINFEQDEDLSNNS
+376 SVNFEQDEDLSNNS

-399 GGDCPDEY
+399 SGDCPDEY

-447 DFANESYVG
+447 DFTNESYVG

-471 DVSVWNTYEGN
+471 DASIWNTYEGN

-515 PILSFWAKSLTDAYG
+515 PILSFWAKSLTDQYG

-545 DFTIITTGSYVEPP
+545 DFTIITPGSYVEPP

-569 SAYEGQNIRIA
+569 SAYEGQNIRLA
-580 IHYVSNDA
+580 IHYMGNDS

-603 ISDNSSLEMSLY
+603 VTNYSSLEMSLY
-615 PNPTDQNYVTI
+615 PNPVDQNYVTI

-656 DISKLNSGVYLV
+656 DISQLNSGVYMV
-668 RVTIEN
+668 RVTVGN

>member
-1 MNNNIKLLIFF
+1 MF
-12 LLITNGINAQ
+12 ITSIINAQ

-27 SPENKKAIVEKLTG
+27 SPENKKAVVEKFTG
-41 INCNYCPCADVIVDN
+41 INCNYCPCGDVIINN
-56 AIAENPD
+56 AISANPE
-63 NVILVKIHEGPFAT
+63 NVIVVKVHEGGYAT
-77 PGVGQPDFRTA
+77 PGAGQPDFRTA
-88 YGDALAAQA
+88 YGDALSAQA
-97 QTTGTN
+97 ANTGN
-103 PSVVVNRHVFP
+103 PAVTVNRHFFP
-114 SYASTGNNT
+114 SYASNGGTAIG
-123 GISGC
+123 GC
-128 YNNGAGGPALD
+128 YSNASGVALQ
-139 SPPSYA
+139 SPPTYA
-145 IDEILLEPSYLNVA
+145 IDEILLEPAYVNVA
-159 ANATVDYTSSTLTVN
+159 ANATIDYTTSTLTVN
-174 TEIYYTGDSPLSTN
+174 TEIYYTGDSPISTN

-208 APGGNDFVHN
+208 AAGGTDYEHD

-229 GEAINTT
+229 GEAINSTT
-236 STGSFVERTHTY
+236 TGSFVERTHTY
-248 TIPSDYNGVTTVLND
+248 TIPSDYNGVPAVLND
-263 LKVVVYVTES
+263 LKVVVYVSES
-273 EQEVI
+273 QQEVI
-278 SGNRANMQI
+278 NGNRANMQI

-376 SINFEQDEDLSNNS
+376 SVNFEQDEDLSNNS

-399 GGDCPDEY
+399 SGDCPDEY

-447 DFANESYVG
+447 DFTNESYVG

-471 DVSVWNTYEGN
+471 DASVWNTYEGN

-515 PILSFWAKSLTDAYG
+515 PILSFWAKSLTDQYG

-545 DFTIITTGSYVEPP
+545 DFTIITPGSYVEPP

-569 SAYEGQNIRIA
+569 SAYEGQNIRLA
-580 IHYVSNDA
+580 IHYMGNDS

-603 ISDNSSLEMSLY
+603 VTNYNSLEMSLY
-615 PNPTDQNYVTI
+615 PNPVDQNYVTI

-656 DISKLNSGVYLV
+656 DISQLNSGVYMV
-668 RVTIEN
+668 RVTVGN

>member
-1 MNNNIKLLIFF
+1 MNNNTSLLILF
-12 LLITNGINAQ
+12 LFITSIINAQ

-27 SPENKKAIVEKLTG
+27 SPENKKAVVEKFTG
-41 INCNYCPCADVIVDN
+41 INCNYCPCGDVIINN
-56 AIAENPD
+56 AISSNPE
-63 NVILVKIHEGPFAT
+63 NVIVVKVHEGGYAT
-77 PGVGQPDFRTA
+77 PGAGQPDFRTA
-88 YGDALAAQA
+88 YGDALSAQA
-97 QTTGTN
+97 ANTGN
-103 PSVVVNRHVFP
+103 PAVTVNRHFFP
-114 SYASTGNNT
+114 SYASNGGTAIG
-123 GISGC
+123 GC
-128 YNNGAGGPALD
+128 YSNASGVALQ

-145 IDEILLEPSYLNVA
+145 IDEILLEPAYVNVA
-159 ANATVDYTSSTLTVN
+159 ANATIDYTTSTLTVN
-174 TEIYYTGDSPLSTN
+174 TEIYYTGDSPISTN

-208 APGGNDFVHN
+208 AAGGTDYEHD

-229 GEAINTT
+229 GEAINSTT
-236 STGSFVERTHTY
+236 TGSFVERTHTY
-248 TIPSDYNGVTTVLND
+248 TIPSDYNGVPAVLDD
-263 LKVVVYVTES
+263 LKVVVYVSES
-273 EQEVI
+273 QQEVI
-278 SGNRANMQI
+278 NGNRANMQI

-376 SINFEQDEDLSNNS
+376 SVNFEQDEDLSNNS

-399 GGDCPDEY
+399 SGDCPDEY

-447 DFANESYVG
+447 DFTNESYVG

-471 DVSVWNTYEGN
+471 DASVWNTYEGN

-510 DGVTS
+510 DGVTT
-515 PILSFWAKSLTDAYG
+515 PILSFWAKSLTDQYG

-545 DFTIITTGSYVEPP
+545 DFTIITPGSYVEPP

-569 SAYEGQNIRIA
+569 SAYEGQNIRLA
-580 IHYVSNDA
+580 IHYMGNDS

-603 ISDNSSLEMSLY
+603 ITNYSSLEMSLY
-615 PNPTDQNYVTI
+615 PNPVDQNYVTI

-656 DISKLNSGVYLV
+656 DISQLNSGVYMV
-668 RVTIEN
+668 RVTVGN

>member
-1 MNNNIKLLIFF
+1 MNNNTSLLILF
-12 LLITNGINAQ
+12 LFITSIINAQ

-27 SPENKKAIVEKLTG
+27 SPENKKAVVEKFTG
-41 INCNYCPCADVIVDN
+41 INCNYCPCGDVIINN
-56 AIAENPD
+56 AISANPE
-63 NVILVKIHEGPFAT
+63 NVIVVKVHEGGYAT
-77 PGVGQPDFRTA
+77 PGAGQPDFRTA
-88 YGDALAAQA
+88 YGDALSAQA
-97 QTTGTN
+97 ANTGN
-103 PSVVVNRHVFP
+103 PAVTVNRHFFP
-114 SYASTGNNT
+114 SYASNGGTAIG
-123 GISGC
+123 GC
-128 YNNGAGGPALD
+128 YSNASGVALQ
-139 SPPSYA
+139 SPPTYA
-145 IDEILLEPSYLNVA
+145 IDEILLEPAYVNVA
-159 ANATVDYTSSTLTVN
+159 ANATIDYTTSTLTVN
-174 TEIYYTGDSPLSTN
+174 TEIYYTGDSPISTN

-208 APGGNDFVHN
+208 AAGGTDYEHD

-229 GEAINTT
+229 GEAINSTT
-236 STGSFVERTHTY
+236 TGSFVERTHTY
-248 TIPSDYNGVTTVLND
+248 TIPSDYNGVPAVLND
-263 LKVVVYVTES
+263 LKVVVYVSES
-273 EQEVI
+273 QQEVI
-278 SGNRANMQI
+278 NGNRANMQI

-376 SINFEQDEDLSNNS
+376 SVNFEQDEDLSNNS

-399 GGDCPDEY
+399 SGDCPDEY

-447 DFANESYVG
+447 DFTNESYVG

-471 DVSVWNTYEGN
+471 DASVWNTYEGN

-515 PILSFWAKSLTDAYG
+515 PILSFWAKSLTAQYG

-545 DFTIITTGSYVEPP
+545 DFTIITPGSYVEPP

-569 SAYEGQNIRIA
+569 SAYEGQNIRLA
-580 IHYVSNDA
+580 IHYMGNDS

-603 ISDNSSLEMSLY
+603 VTNYSSLEMSLY
-615 PNPTDQNYVTI
+615 PNPVDQNYVTI

-656 DISKLNSGVYLV
+656 DISQLNSGVYMV
-668 RVTIEN
+668 RVTVGN